1 MEIVASFKTNIQ
13 RKAFYAQATPKELAA
28 KKRKDMAKKVE
39 LEKIAPFK
47 SDAQRRWMFAA
58 EDRGEVP
65 KGTADRWAKHTK
77 NIKKLPEHV
86 KKANMD
92 YVNNIFLKFAKQV
105 NLKLL
110 PHQQEAVD
118 KYKKSNSILLY
129 HGVGSGKTATS
140 IAATSKDFPEVVVP
154 ASLRENFKKELKK
167 FNIKNN
173 YKIRSYHHFAKHGPE
188 SGVETIII
196 DEPQKIG
203 RTSSA
208 ISQKMVESSPQY
220 KKRIL
225 LSATPASNNPAELA
239 PIIRFLNPDDKN
251 IPLNPTDFNKKFI
264 KETVIPIGFFNKL
277 MGMKPGIEISIKNP
291 EIISKAIKNRVHYY
305 EPSKENFPE
314 RIDHE
319 IKSLASPEQTKYY
332 NYVTSHADPIIASK
346 IRSNIPL
353 AKQELKYLNAF
364 MAAARQ
370 VSNTTIPYGGTEEL
384 SSKMKSLIN
393 NVKNNIIQN
402 PNHKNLIYSNYLD
415 SGILPIAKKLEDE
428 GIKYKL
434 FTGSMNDKE
443 KKEAIDLYNKDKI
456 NALLISG
463 SGAEGIDL
471 KNTGS
476 IHILEPHWNKNK
488 IEQVIGRGIRYKS
501 HENLPEEQRKVD
513 VYKYQTI
520 LPKTFFQRLFNLK
533 QGTSA
538 DEALEELGNKKQLL
552 LDKFLNIFKEEGLS
566 KSSSYINSFQ
576 KIAEKLLSS
585 KENPSIKPEEKI
597 KLEINL
603 AKQKKFKG
611 LSPAEKRTNDVKV
624 KNNSFSRNAQSF
636 KH

>member
-1 MEIVASFKTNIQ
+1 M
-13 RKAFYAQATPKELAA
+13 
-28 KKRKDMAKKVE
+28 
-39 LEKIAPFK
+39 EKIAPFK
-47 SDAQRRWMFAA
+47 SDAQRKWMFAA

-77 NIKKLPEHV
+77 NIKKLPEYV
-86 KKANMD
+86 KKANID
-92 YVNNIFLKFAKQV
+92 NIFLKFAKQI

-110 PHQQEAVD
+110 QHQQEAVD

-129 HGVGSGKTATS
+129 HGIGSGKTATS
-140 IAATSKDFPEVVVP
+140 IAATSGDSAEVVVP

-167 FNIKNN
+167 FNIKND
-173 YKIRSYHHFAKHGPE
+173 YKIKSYHHFAKYGPE

-239 PIIRFLNPDDKN
+239 PIIRFLNPDNKN

-264 KETVIPIGFFNKL
+264 KETIIPIGFYNRL
-277 MGMKPGIEISIKNP
+277 MGMKPGIEENIKNP
-291 EIISKAIKNRVHYY
+291 KIISEAIKCRVHYY
-305 EPSKENFPE
+305 EPSNKNFPE

-319 IKSLASPEQTKYY
+319 IKSLASPEQIKYY
-332 NYVTSHADPIIASK
+332 NYVTSNADPVIAKK
-346 IRSNIPL
+346 IRLNLPL
-353 AKQELKYLNAF
+353 SKQESKYLNAF
-364 MAAARQ
+364 MAAVRQ
-370 VSNTTIPYGGTEEL
+370 VSNTTVSYGGSEEL
-384 SSKMKSLIN
+384 SPKMKSLVN
-393 NVKNNIIQN
+393 NVKSNIIKN
-402 PNHKNLIYSNYLD
+402 PNHKNLIYSNYLN
-415 SGILPIAKKLEDE
+415 SGILPIAKKLDSE

-443 KKEAIDLYNKDKI
+443 KKEAVGLYNKDKI

-463 SGAEGIDL
+463 AGAEGIDL

-476 IHILEPHWNKNK
+476 VHILEPHWNKNK
-488 IEQVIGRGIRYKS
+488 IEQVVGRGIRYKS
-501 HENLPEEQRKVD
+501 HESLPQDQRKVD

-520 LPKTFFQRLFNLK
+520 LPKTFFQKLFNLK
-533 QGTSA
+533 RGTSA
-538 DEALEELGNKKQLL
+538 DEALEELSNKKQLL

-566 KSSSYINSFQ
+566 KSSFYINSFQ

-585 KENPSIKPEEKI
+585 KENPPIKPEEKI

-603 AKQKKFKG
+603 AKQKKLKG
-611 LSPAEKRTNDVKV
+611 LSPAEKRTQDVKL

-636 KH
+636 KN